1 MDTQTVTIEGR
12 EYTLGRIKTGLG
24 RKIKAS
30 KTDPSDFSVA
40 FLAASLQSG
49 GMTEAT
55 PEWVDDNIPFFN
67 GAGQSP
73 FSELLTAA
81 YAINGYK
88 VAAPGES
95 QPEPGPAPA
104 GSTSVTSTVQ

>member
-1 MDTQTVTIEGR
+1 MENKVVTIEGR
-12 EYTLGRIKTGLG
+12 EYTLGRIKTGIG

-40 FLAASLQSG
+40 FLSASLQSG

-55 PEWVDDNIPFFN
+55 PEWVDDNIAFFD

-73 FSELLTAA
+73 FQQLLTEA
-81 YAINGYK
+81 YAVNGYK
-88 VAAPGES
+88 VAASKGELL
-95 QPEPGPAPA
+95 PEAGPA
-104 GSTSVTSTVQ
+104 GSTSPTSILQ